1 MIKKY
6 WVYAFFLF
14 AVALFAFKRLQT
26 QPQKKAAQVKA
37 TLKTFHTAIGWG
49 YDVYR
54 NNSLF
59 IHQEYMPAVEGRKGF
74 ASEEEAK
81 RIGELI
87 LGKMKNTDF
96 PVVTLDEI
104 KTTRSLVAP

>member
-1 MIKKY
+1 MLMIKKY
-6 WVYAFFLF
+6 WIYAFFLF

-26 QPQKKAAQVKA
+26 QKNKAPVNA
-37 TLKTFHTAIGWG
+37 TVKTFHTAIGWG

-59 IHQEYMPAVEGRKGF
+59 IHQEYMPAIEGRKGF

-81 RIGELI
+81 RIGELVTV
-87 LGKMKNTDF
+87 KMKNTDF
-96 PVVTLDEI
+96 PVVTIEEI
-104 KTTRSLVAP
+104 KANAN